1 MAKKQTGR
9 NSKSRRVKPHQ
20 ESEDKSQSVATRK
33 GKASNLDK
41 AKTKYGLLV
50 SAAVVGIA
58 AFWGGQ
64 WFSGELNA
72 DVSPLGRL
80 MYYWPPGG
88 PVAVKLLI
96 QDEEDHTN
104 KNTNRGLVATQKIPK
119 GSIAIVADHV
129 DLKGTLL
136 QQQPQLES
144 EVERLLQTAVQE
156 LKASMATMTTSKILA
171 IIRFLQLVDIEKDPR
186 WTAYAD
192 TLPTNVTSVAFYWTK
207 EEWECVV
214 TNRTSEVI
222 SQNIIVFHTVMG
234 TLAKQSSL
242 LQQIYSDPARAE
254 WALLMINVRGFGD
267 PLYFIPILDMADHNP
282 LQALHTVFRQG
293 KIYSVATQ
301 DIESG
306 QVVYNTYGD
315 LSPFET
321 AIIYGFVQSEQESA
335 FFEVP
340 SIRLDMWRSE
350 RTKTIP
356 QCTEQSYR
364 FFGNVNNQTGQ
375 AHAFLP
381 VEKAYQCIRKLVQS
395 PNDTLLALYVADK
408 LQADHQ
414 RYDTLANAEHCQS
427 NEGNFPLIRTASRVT
442 AKLLWEA
449 YEIANRA
456 AKDETI
462 AYPGISSYKE
472 MT

>member
-1 MAKKQTGR
+1 MVKKQK
-9 NSKSRRVKPHQ
+9 NSKSRKEKAHKG
-20 ESEDKSQSVATRK
+20 SEDNGRSVSTR
-33 GKASNLDK
+33 KASNLDT
-41 AKTKYGLLV
+41 ATTKYGLLV

-64 WFSGELNA
+64 WFSGEPKTDL
-72 DVSPLGRL
+72 SPLGRL

-88 PVAVKLLI
+88 PVTVKSLI
-96 QDEEDHTN
+96 KDKEDYT
-104 KNTNRGLVATQKIPK
+104 NTNRGLVATQKIPK
-119 GSIAIVADHV
+119 GSIAMVADHV
-129 DLKGTLL
+129 DLKKTLL
-136 QQQPQLES
+136 QQQPQLGS
-144 EVERLLQTAVQE
+144 EVERILHTVVQE

-186 WTAYAD
+186 WTAYAH

-207 EEWECVV
+207 EEWQCVV

-222 SQNIIVFHTVMG
+222 SQNLIVFHTVMG
-234 TLAKQSSL
+234 TLAQQSSL
-242 LQQIYSDPARAE
+242 VQQIYGNPTRAE
-254 WALLMINVRGFGD
+254 WALLMINTRGFGD

-282 LQALHTVFRQG
+282 LKAVHTFFRQG
-293 KIYSVATQ
+293 KIHSVATQ

-364 FFGNVNNQTGQ
+364 FFGNVHNQTGQ

-395 PNDTLLALYVADK
+395 PNDTVLALYVADK
-408 LQADHQ
+408 LHADYQ
-414 RYDTLANAEHCQS
+414 RYATLAHAEHCQS
-427 NEGNFPLIRTASRVT
+427 NEGNFPLIRTASHVT
-442 AKLLWEA
+442 AKLMWEA
-449 YEIANRA
+449 YAIANRA
-456 AKDETI
+456 ANDETI
-462 AYPGISSYKE
+462 AYPGIPSYGE
-472 MT
+472 IT